1 MEKLPGLAVVSVAAL
16 TLAGCAHTVPALTS
30 ELAKHPSGPTVD
42 AIVDHIACEVVRSD
56 AVTKP
61 DNNRSLNDYVVT
73 VLLTLQVDDSADLT
87 PSLGLTQPLKKP
99 AVSLVTTLNAD
110 LGGARQRM
118 FTSSY
123 SFNVSDLLNKGRSCG
138 NPSEYLYSL
147 EGDLQINEI
156 INDGLNVTDVTKH
169 DFVIRL
175 PANVSDRS
183 GPSFGSKVQFVVTQS
198 ISDFGPVWT
207 LKYFKGP
214 GGSNGLLNGKR
225 LDTDSVLITFAPKP
239 KPAPVATD
247 ANKALEDAIAALT
260 AAVDRQTEIL
270 NSRKHELAQIK
281 QRSVQLSAQMEVPG
295 LGSHSRKAI
304 EAQAANLDSQEALK
318 AEEVKSAEDT
328 LANTKAIAD
337 AAAATK
343 QSLDAATQSGNTS
356 QSTSAAANASQQ
368 LQLNM
373 LLQNLTIAH

>member
-1 MEKLPGLAVVSVAAL
+1 
-16 TLAGCAHTVPALTS
+16 
-30 ELAKHPSGPTVD
+30 
-42 AIVDHIACEVVRSD
+42 
-56 AVTKP
+56 
-61 DNNRSLNDYVVT
+61 
-73 VLLTLQVDDSADLT
+73 
-87 PSLGLTQPLKKP
+87 LKKP

-123 SFNVSDLLNKGRSCG
+123 SFNVSDLLNRGKACDK
-138 NPSEYLYSL
+138 PKEDLYSL

-156 INDGLNVTDVTKH
+156 IKDGLNVTDPTKH

-175 PANVSDRS
+175 PANVADKS
-183 GPSFGSKVQFVVTQS
+183 GPSFGSKVQFVITQS
-198 ISDFGPVWT
+198 VSNFGPVWT

-214 GGSNGLLNGKR
+214 GGSNGLFNGKR

-239 KPAPVATD
+239 KPAPAATD

-270 NSRKHELAQIK
+270 NSRKSELAQMQK
-281 QRSVQLSAQMEVPG
+281 RSVQLDAQIQIPG
-295 LGSHSRKAI
+295 LRSESRKSI
-304 EAQAANLDSQEALK
+304 QTQAANLHSEESEK
-318 AEEVKSAEDT
+318 AEEVKSAEAA

-343 QSLDAATQSGNTS
+343 QSLQATTQAANSS

-368 LQLNM
+368 LELNM
-373 LLQNLTIAH
+373 LLQNLNLAH

>member
-1 MEKLPGLAVVSVAAL
+1 MSIVALAL
-16 TLAGCAHTVPALTS
+16 GGCTHTVPALTS
-30 ELAKHPSGPTVD
+30 EFAKHPSGPTVD
-42 AIVDHIACEVVRSD
+42 AIVDHIACEVARSD
-56 AVTKP
+56 ALTKP
-61 DNNRSLNDYVVT
+61 DSNRSLNDYVVT

-87 PSLGLTQPLKKP
+87 PSLGLTQPLTKP

-118 FTSSY
+118 FTASY
-123 SFNVSDLLNKGRSCG
+123 SFNVSDLLSKGKSCDE
-138 NPSEYLYSL
+138 PREALYSL

-156 INDGLNVTDVTKH
+156 IKDGLNVTDPTRH

-175 PANVSDRS
+175 PANATDKA
-183 GPSFGSKVQFVVTQS
+183 GPSFGSKVQFVITQS
-198 ISDFGPVWT
+198 VSNFGPVWT
-207 LKYFKGP
+207 LKYFKGG
-214 GGSNGLLNGKR
+214 GGSNGLVNGKR

-239 KPAPVATD
+239 KPAAAATD
-247 ANKALEDAIAALT
+247 ANKALEDAITALA

-270 NSRKHELAQIK
+270 KTRKNELARMQ
-281 QRSVQLSAQMEVPG
+281 QRSALLSAQIQLPG
-295 LGSHSRKAI
+295 LRSQSKKSLQ
-304 EAQAANLDSQEALK
+304 AQTADLHSQEAAK
-318 AEEVKSAEDT
+318 ADEVTSAEAT

-343 QSLDAATQSGNTS
+343 QALETTTQTASAS
-356 QSTSAAANASQQ
+356 QSTSAAANASEQ